1 MEFVLSVIGIIL
13 IIAYKLYLPKIKGSI
28 GESIVA
34 GELHRL
40 QNQEYKVLN
49 DVWIRTSNRSSQID
63 HIVISIYGIFVIETK
78 NYKGW
83 IHGNEK
89 SEYWTQS
96 IYNKKTK
103 FRNPIRQNW
112 AHIYA
117 LKEALSEFQQI
128 RYFPIV
134 VFAGSASL
142 KNVNSQMPVI
152 YDNELVQTIMK
163 SSKVRNLSIVQVDSI
178 VDKLNE
184 VNTRDKEAKKE
195 HVYQVRNHV
204 YERRQ
209 KEKLLICPRCGGK
222 LVVREGQY
230 GKFYGCSNYPKCRYK
245 LRFGER

>member
-1 MEFVLSVIGIIL
+1 M
-13 IIAYKLYLPKIKGSI
+13 K
-28 GESIVA
+28 
-34 GELHRL
+34 
-40 QNQEYKVLN
+40 N
-49 DVWIRTSNRSSQID
+49 
-63 HIVISIYGIFVIETK
+63 IFVIETK

-163 SSKVRNLSIVQVDSI
+163 SSKFPNLSIVQVDSI

-184 VNTRDKEAKKE
+184 VKSLDKEAKKE
-195 HVYQVRNHV
+195 HVYQVWNYVH
-204 YERRQ
+204 ERRQ

-222 LVVREGQY
+222 LIFREGPY

-245 LRFGER
+245 LSCGTR